1 MFKRLFGKK
10 EKLDV
15 PPFVLPDESDCR
27 TTESGLRYEVV
38 RAGTGALP
46 CSADKVTVHYAGW
59 TTEGKL
65 FDASYSRGE
74 TTTFPLTAVIKGWTE
89 GLQLMNEGA
98 IFRFVIPPNL
108 AYVNRGAPPAIGP
121 GETLVFQVELVTIK

>member
-15 PPFVLPDESDCR
+15 PAFAIPEETACR
-27 TTESGLRYEVV
+27 STESGLKYEIL
-38 RAGTGALP
+38 REGTGSLP

-59 TTEGKL
+59 TTKGVL

-74 TTTFPLTAVIKGWTE
+74 TTTFPLDAVIKGWTE
-89 GLQLMNEGA
+89 GLQLMQEGA
-98 IFRFVIPPNL
+98 IFRFVIPPHL
-108 AYVNRGAPPAIGP
+108 AYGNRGAPPVIGA
-121 GETLVFQVELVTIK
+121 GETLVFQVELIAIK